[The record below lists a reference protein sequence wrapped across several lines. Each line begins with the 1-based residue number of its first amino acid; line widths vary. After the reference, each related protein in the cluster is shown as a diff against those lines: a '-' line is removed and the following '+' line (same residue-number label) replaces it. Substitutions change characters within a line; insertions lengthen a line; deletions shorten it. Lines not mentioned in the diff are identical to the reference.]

1 MMFLKFSCRHIENTS
16 DKPVKIFFAK
26 NTKTVSPEIE
36 EIWNCKN
43 SRKRNRI
50 FYKWSSQCIDF
61 SFESSGKL
69 LFSRVRN
76 FFAQILHL
84 KLKKFNWRPQKN
96 PLDTY
101 KVLLTTPRKNIW
113 HKYEEKAETKTFSK
127 GFLSKEGF
135 CQNVSVDTF
144 NAAPTNSTDFFS
156 QKSNK
161 SSQEDRR

>member
-1 MMFLKFSCRHIENTS
+1 MSLKFSRRHIENTS

-69 LFSRVRN
+69 LYSRVRN

-84 KLKKFNWRPQKN
+84 KLEKFQLKTSKN

-127 GFLSKEGF
+127 GRRFLSKCF
-135 CQNVSVDTF
+135 CRHIQCS
-144 NAAPTNSTDFFS
+144 
-156 QKSNK
+156 SNK
-161 SSQEDRR
+161 LHGLFFAKIQQIIAGRPKVTNNL